1 MIVEKTLKEVIKE
14 IVDALEEKGYD
25 VDKVVIQEE
34 MVTIHFIAPQDISGE
49 LSFNS
54 KVLGIK

>member
-1 MIVEKTLKEVIKE
+1 MIVEKTLREVIKE

-25 VDKVVIQEE
+25 VDKVVIVEDQ
-34 MVTIHFIAPQDISGE
+34 VTIHFVAPQDITGE

-54 KVLGIK
+54 KALGIT